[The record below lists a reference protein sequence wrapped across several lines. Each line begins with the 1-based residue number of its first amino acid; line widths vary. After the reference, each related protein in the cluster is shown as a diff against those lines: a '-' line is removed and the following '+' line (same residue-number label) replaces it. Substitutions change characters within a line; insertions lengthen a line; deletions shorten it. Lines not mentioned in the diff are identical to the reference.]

1 MQFPY
6 NEPSEQERLQAL
18 YDTALLFTQ
27 DEARFDRLTRL
38 AQQLFQVDIALI
50 SLVAKDLQWF
60 KSRQGLEVAQTERDI
75 SFCSHAILQ
84 DDVFVVPDATR
95 DGRFVDNPLVT
106 GEPHIRLY
114 AGAPLRIGGG
124 HKIGT
129 LCIIHSQPGDF
140 PAEKRQLLRDLA
152 DLVELEIRQVDT
164 QKQLARAEL
173 AERRLASVIE
183 GTHIGTWEWNVQTGE
198 TQFNERWAQMLG
210 YTLAE
215 LAPISI
221 DTWLSLAHPDDLAN
235 SNLALEAHF
244 SGNAEFY
251 DVQCRMRHRD
261 GHWIWVHDRGR
272 LVNRTPDGL
281 PLLMAGTHADVTEQV
296 AAKQALEVSERQ
308 YRTLVDNIPGITYRC
323 ASDDQGTLLYL
334 SHQIEALTGHPASW
348 FVDHQRSYQSI
359 VHPEDQAGLALQ
371 RLAALENRQTWAL
384 EYRLLHRDG
393 SVRWAQERGSPVFDE
408 AGDLLYLDGFILDI
422 TSEKELRRETQ
433 RHLQAFAVLNEIASN
448 PSLDVLEQTQKA
460 LRLGAEFLGL
470 ECAVM
475 SRVRGDRYRVD
486 DFVGAAQSMA
496 RGAEFPLEQTLC
508 VNAIARRDLLAL
520 TRVSASEFSG
530 QPQAQPLQCD
540 TYIGIPLEVTGAC
553 YGTLAFFSEAARPAP
568 FTDSELLFMRLLG
581 RWAATSM
588 ERHLS
593 VEALQQSETR
603 LRGLFELSPYG
614 IALNDLDTGK
624 FIAINQALVAPTGYT
639 EAEFASLSYW
649 QLTPEDYAEQEE
661 QQLKNLRE
669 TGRYGP
675 YEKEYMRKDG
685 TRYPVLLNGMLV
697 PEPGGRKVIWSI
709 IEDISERKLMQRM
722 KDQFVSTV
730 SHELRTPLT
739 AIRGALALVESG
751 SIGELPEL
759 AAKMVAVAERNSQR
773 LLLLINDLLDMEK
786 LVAGKMRFDLVAQPL
801 APLIQQALEE
811 NRTYADQFNVRLRWE
826 NLAGLCCTRVD
837 AARLQ
842 QVMANLLSNA
852 IKFSPA
858 DGEVLVTVT
867 RDGGW
872 IRIGVADNGPGI
884 PPEFRER
891 IFQKFSQADGSD
903 SRQKGGTGLGLA
915 ITRELVEKM
924 DGTVSF
930 HTEVGQGTQFF
941 VELPEAAGKTPD

>member
-1 MQFPY
+1 MQFPE
-6 NEPSEQERLQAL
+6 NQPSEQERLQAL
-18 YDTALLFTQ
+18 YDTALLFTS

-60 KSRQGLEVAQTERDI
+60 KSRQGLDVDQTERCV

-95 DGRFVDNPLVT
+95 DDRFVHKPLVT
-106 GEPHIRLY
+106 GAPNIRLY
-114 AGAPLRIGGG
+114 AGAPLRTGSG

-140 PAEKRQLLRDLA
+140 PPEKRQLLRDLA

-183 GTHIGTWEWNVQTGE
+183 GTHIGTWEWNVLTGE
-198 TQFNERWAQMLG
+198 TQFNERWAAMLG
-210 YTLAE
+210 YSLAD

-221 DTWLSLAHPDDLAN
+221 DTWISLAHPDDLAR
-235 SNLALEAHF
+235 SNQALEAHF
-244 SGNAEFY
+244 SGDSDFY
-251 DVQCRMRHRD
+251 DVTCRMRHRD

-272 LVNRTPDGL
+272 LVNRTDDGL

-296 AAKQALEVSERQ
+296 AAKQALEASERQ

-323 ASDDQGTLLYL
+323 APDDEGTLLYL
-334 SHQIEALTGHPASW
+334 SHQIEALTGRPASW
-348 FVDHQRSYQSI
+348 FVDHQKSYQSV
-359 VHPEDQAGLALQ
+359 VHPDDQAGLTLQ
-371 RLAALENRQTWAL
+371 RLAALENRQSWAL

-393 SVRWAQERGSPVFDE
+393 AVRWAQERGSPVFDE
-408 AGDLLYLDGFILDI
+408 AGELLYLDGFILDI
-422 TSEKELRRETQ
+422 TAEKELRRETQ

-448 PSLDVLEQTQKA
+448 PALDVLEQTQKA

-475 SRVRGDRYRVD
+475 SRVRGDRYRIE
-486 DFVGAAQSMA
+486 DFVGAAQSTV

-508 VNAIARRDLLAL
+508 SNAITRGDLLAL
-520 TRVSASEFSG
+520 TQVSASEFAE
-530 QPQAQPLQCD
+530 QPQAQPLRCD
-540 TYIGIPLEVTGAC
+540 TYIGIPLEVSGAC
-553 YGTLAFFSEAARPAP
+553 YGTLAFFSEEPRLAP
-568 FTDSELLFMRLLG
+568 FTDSEVLFMRLLG
-581 RWAATSM
+581 RWAATSI
-588 ERHLS
+588 ERYIS
-593 VEALQQSETR
+593 VRALQQSETR

-614 IALNDLDTGK
+614 IALNDFDTGK
-624 FIAINQALVAPTGYT
+624 FLAMNPALLAPTGYT
-639 EAEFASLSYW
+639 EPEFTGLSYW
-649 QLTPEDYAEQEE
+649 QITPEDYAEQEE
-661 QQLKNLRE
+661 QQLNSLRE

-697 PEPGGRKVIWSI
+697 HEPGGRKLIWSI
-709 IEDISERKLMQRM
+709 IEDLSERKLMQRM
-722 KDQFVSTV
+722 KDEFVSTV

-751 SIGELPEL
+751 SLGELPEL
-759 AAKMVAVAERNSQR
+759 AANMVTVAERNSQR

-786 LVAGKMRFDLVAQPL
+786 LVAGKMTFDLVTQPL
-801 APLIQQALEE
+801 APLIQQAIEE
-811 NRTYADQFNVRLRWE
+811 NRTYADQFNVRLRWD
-826 NLAGLCCTRVD
+826 NLAGPCCARVD

-852 IKFSPA
+852 IKFSPVDA
-858 DGEVLVTVT
+858 EVLVTVT

-872 IRIGVADNGPGI
+872 IRIGVADKGPGI

-903 SRQKGGTGLGLA
+903 SRKKGGTGLGLA
-915 ITRELVEKM
+915 ITRELVGKM
-924 DGTVSF
+924 DGTVYF

-941 VELPEAAGKTPD
+941 VELPEVTEKTLD